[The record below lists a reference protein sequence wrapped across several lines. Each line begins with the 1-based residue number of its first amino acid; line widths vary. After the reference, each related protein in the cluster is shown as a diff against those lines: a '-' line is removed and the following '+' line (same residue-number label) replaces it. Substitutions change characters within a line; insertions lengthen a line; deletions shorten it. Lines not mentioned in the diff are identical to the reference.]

1 MGGNVIATY
10 AVLAQ
15 FIDKGIVVMKNTPQ
29 RARRVEEMA
38 RSFGPGQY
46 DIVAIVDAKSDQART
61 AFGLTPSSVGN
72 VRTQTP
78 RVFNKSEF
86 GSIIGKLP

>member
-1 MGGNVIATY
+1 
-10 AVLAQ
+10 
-15 FIDKGIVVMKNTPQ
+15 MKNTPQ
-29 RARRVEEMA
+29 RARRVEDMA

-61 AFGLTPSSVGN
+61 ATPSSVGN